1 MRQGYHGNR
10 RCPARSGRFPV
21 RRLFARGCG
30 LSVRLTAALLC
41 AAALLGLSA
50 CGARDPGADRTVRM
64 ELDGAP
70 STIDPLLVSASSE
83 LLVAYNVF
91 EGLTRVEQDGSV
103 SLAAAEKY
111 TVDDSR
117 TVYTFTLREDA
128 LWSDGE
134 PVRAQDFVFGLR
146 RAVDPVTK
154 ARAAFSLDCIENAS
168 QIVRGERPVTDLG
181 ATAVDDRTLVI
192 RIQQPYDSF
201 LSLMASNMAMPCRED
216 FFNQAAGRY
225 GMTQKTLLC
234 NGPFAVRR
242 WTDRVSMTLIR
253 NGKYHGSH
261 PARSSAVTLQFDKS
275 EEGRIERLNNQET
288 DFGLCSDPAAVSG
301 DSLKL
306 HYDFDTSYAL
316 WFSLDHPVLKGVKAR
331 AALAGLVNEGLFS
344 NLPGHIRPSEG
355 LIPDGCTV
363 GGLSYRASAGPS
375 ARLTLDA
382 AQAKA
387 DYAAAA
393 QSKEAKNASAITLLY
408 PDSDAMKAV
417 ASRLVQQ
424 WQKELG
430 AYVDLKPAPA
440 SQLYRT
446 VRSGEFQIALL
457 PLRSGDNSALTLLQS
472 FAGETFSLPS
482 KLDEEL
488 DRFLTTAASAQED
501 AGRAQSIRSAEQWLI
516 DQALAVPVVQTAV
529 CYAARPVVDG
539 VLFSFSS
546 RTLDLSMI
554 GKTSD

>member
-1 MRQGYHGNR
+1 MQ
-10 RCPARSGRFPV
+10 
-21 RRLFARGCG
+21 RLFARGRR
-30 LSVRLTAALLC
+30 LSVRLAAALLC

-50 CGARDPGADRTVRM
+50 CGTRDPGADRTVRM

-70 STIDPLLVSASSE
+70 STIDPLLASASSE

-103 SLAAAEKY
+103 SLAAAEEY
-111 TVDDSR
+111 TVDESR

-154 ARAAFSLDCIENAS
+154 ARAASSLDCIENAP
-168 QIVRGERPVTDLG
+168 QIARGERPVTDLG
-181 ATAVDDRTLVI
+181 VTALDDRTLVI

-216 FFNQAAGRY
+216 FFIKAAGRY

-234 NGPFAVRR
+234 NGPFSVRR
-242 WTDRVSMTLIR
+242 WTDSVSMILIR

-275 EEGRIERLNNQET
+275 EEGRIERLKNQET

-316 WFSLDHPVLKGVKAR
+316 WFSLDHPVLKEWKAR
-331 AALAGLVNEGLFS
+331 AALAGLVDEGLFS

-393 QSKEAKNASAITLLY
+393 QSKEAKNAPAITLLY

-440 SQLYRT
+440 SQLYST

-472 FAGETFSLPS
+472 FEGETFSLPS
-482 KLDEEL
+482 KLAEEL
-488 DRFLTTAASAQED
+488 GRFLTTAASAQED
-501 AGRAQSIRSAEQWLI
+501 AVRAQSIRSAEQWLI